1 MVVIWP
7 WAISIALLS
16 LSFFMRT
23 CVWEHNNCE
32 ACTLAGLEEGM
43 WMMGEVGEV
52 GGGDQLTFCSVSCVT
67 PLLYSMKSELLT

>member
-52 GGGDQLTFCSVSCVT
+52 GGGDQLTCLFCELCDPST
-67 PLLYSMKSELLT
+67 LLNEI